1 MSTLLGE
8 LIGRV
13 DAAGGVREHA
23 VCSDDA
29 GEVTEKQQALVAEI
43 NRVVDPPVAVSVEDV
58 FIRSMDVVSDEVNE
72 HGGRF
77 SPGEFGRL
85 CELIVDSPVLI
96 AHDKRQLPVGR
107 NFKAEVI
114 DRDGRPWVKV
124 WFYWPR
130 DTAAAQDLASRIDA
144 GVIQEVSIGFEFKR
158 PECSVCGRDIREC
171 DHRPFVEYE
180 HADGVKSPAHYIYRE
195 IVRVLETSL
204 VYRGATP
211 GTRIGAGL
219 FFGKSET
226 PADDNADTPELSPP
240 TDASTATARFLDS
253 LFEVGLANAT
263 PVRSALDLP
272 SGESRPERYVV
283 SPLVNGLPVAVLKRD
298 GEVFI
303 FDPDRR
309 EISAKLPAICR
320 TLKQKTP
327 DDFAAVGWL
336 TRPPKRAKFSDI
348 TFFVDWLG
356 DPSDATIERKS
367 VIEHR
372 RRIAQL
378 FPNERTV
385 RAMPYRWSDRSG
397 LTRAVQLISSPDG
410 CRIYAA
416 EEAVSSRLPGYEL
429 RRKPYLWTRIT
440 ERTALD
446 DGKWA
451 YRVALDDGEEL
462 CDIAEP
468 IVSAQ
473 RYPIGRVAP
482 VSGAVRFVGDS
493 TVEFI
498 EPSIPFTLARRDGPD
513 SLAAVRAL
521 CESGS
526 GNHKQGNRAASMS

>member
-13 DAAGGVREHA
+13 DAMGAVREHA
-23 VCSDDA
+23 VCSENA
-29 GEVTEKQQALVAEI
+29 GEITEKQQALIEDI
-43 NRVVDPPVAVSVEDV
+43 NRVVDPPVPVSAEDV

-77 SPGEFGRL
+77 SPDEFERL

-107 NFKAEVI
+107 NFKAEVT

-130 DTAAAQDLASRIDA
+130 NTAAAQDLASRIDA
-144 GVIQEVSIGFEFKR
+144 GIIQEVSIGFEFKR
-158 PECSVCGRDIREC
+158 PECSVCGLDIREC
-171 DHRPFVEYE
+171 DHRPFVDYE

-219 FFGKSET
+219 FFDKTEQPAVSNTVT
-226 PADDNADTPELSPP
+226 PDLSPAVN
-240 TDASTATARFLDS
+240 ASTSNACFIDS
-253 LFEVGLANAT
+253 LFEIGLINGT
-263 PVRSALDLP
+263 PVRSAFDLP
-272 SGESRPERYVV
+272 SGDCQAERYVV
-283 SPLVNGLPVAVLKRD
+283 SPLINGYPVAVLKRN

-303 FDPDRR
+303 FDPDHR
-309 EISAKLPAICR
+309 EFSAKLPAICR
-320 TLKQKTP
+320 ELKRKTP
-327 DDFAAVGWL
+327 DVFAAVGWL
-336 TRPPKRAKFSDI
+336 TRPQKRAKSPGI

-356 DPSDATIERKS
+356 NPSDANMERKS

-378 FPNERTV
+378 FPNAGII
-385 RAMPYRWSDRSG
+385 RAMPYRWSGRPG
-397 LTRAVQLISSPDG
+397 LPRAVQLISSPDG
-410 CRIYAA
+410 CRIHRA
-416 EEAVSSRLPGYEL
+416 EEMVSSHMPGYEL
-429 RRKPYLWTRIT
+429 RRKAYLWARII
-440 ERTALD
+440 ERSALEG
-446 DGKWA
+446 GKWA

-468 IVSAQ
+468 IVSVQ
-473 RYPIGRVAP
+473 RYPIGRVVP
-482 VSGAVRFVGDS
+482 VSGAVRITGNS

-498 EPSIPFTLARRDGPD
+498 EPTIPFTPARRDSPD
-513 SLAAVRAL
+513 SLAAIRAL
-521 CESGS
+521 VDSESG
-526 GNHKQGNRAASMS
+526 NCKQDNKAASMS